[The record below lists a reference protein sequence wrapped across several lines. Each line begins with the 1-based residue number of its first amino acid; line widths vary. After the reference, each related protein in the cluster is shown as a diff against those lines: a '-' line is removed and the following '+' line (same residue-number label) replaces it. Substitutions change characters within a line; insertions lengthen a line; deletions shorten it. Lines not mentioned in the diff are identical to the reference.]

1 MIKKKLFKYV
11 SVFMC
16 ATMITVAMAG
26 CTNTSSNNTNE
37 TTVTS
42 EYAANSTEA
51 LISEELNKQ
60 LNTTN
65 TLKTN
70 TRNETV
76 YVFDDANGKQ
86 DHIIVNEKVTDASG
100 NTTSTQENSSKE
112 APVTIKVTYYLDG
125 SEISA
130 DKLAGKSGKVKIRFD
145 YTNNEKKTIK
155 VNGTNKEA
163 YVPFTMISGMIL
175 DSEKFSNVEVT
186 NGQITQ
192 VGDNYM
198 VMGLSM
204 PGLKDTL
211 NLKFNDEQ
219 LDMDIPEYFEV
230 SADVK
235 DFELDMT
242 MSAATSN
249 ILSDVDIDKLT
260 IDDLKSQLNTL
271 QSAADQLTEGT
282 GTLQDGTQT
291 LADSIPALTSGVN
304 QLNDGA
310 SQLKSGIY
318 AYTDGAAALA
328 AGSGALNKG
337 VSDYTDGV
345 TALATGSGAL
355 NEGIAAYT
363 NGVSALA
370 KGSLQL
376 SDGTKELYSKLYD
389 KENGM
394 VTQLGGLAKLYKANS
409 YDKDG
414 GTTVLEQAQA
424 LEAGAKKYGRTDI
437 TIGADLAELAA
448 ITDSKEI
455 NSKIES
461 LYSKYLT
468 AYTTYVANGM
478 ATTGQVPDVK
488 SGIGALYTNQI
499 GLLIKAAANV
509 GASEALTQVA
519 GQLSANEASIKA
531 LEAGAEQMNAGLTS
545 LSAQNDTL
553 TGGAGQINAGLG
565 QLSDNN
571 SSLVSGAGQINAGL
585 EQLNANNTALRS
597 GIAQLAD
604 GTATLSS
611 SAVTLAD
618 GVEQLNAGAITL
630 KDGMAE
636 FNETG
641 IKKITSL
648 VGQDADNAIE
658 TLKQVV
664 KLGKDYQSFTGK
676 SDGKEGKV
684 TFIYKTSGI
693 TK

>member
-282 GTLQDGTQT
+282 GTLQDGTQQ
-291 LADSIPALTSGVN
+291 LADSIPDLTSGVN
-304 QLNDGA
+304 QLNSGA
-310 SQLKSGIY
+310 SQLKDGIY

-337 VSDYTDGV
+337 VSDYT
-345 TALATGSGAL
+345 
-355 NEGIAAYT
+355 

-370 KGSLQL
+370 IGSLQL

-394 VTQLGGLAKLYKANS
+394 VTQLSGLAKLYKANS
-409 YDKDG
+409 YDANG
-414 GTTVLEQAQA
+414 GTTVIAQA
-424 LEAGAKKYGRTDI
+424 NALESGAKKYGINDV
-437 TIGADLAELAA
+437 TIGTDLTALASA
-448 ITDSKEI
+448 DSKDV
-455 NSKIES
+455 NSTIEG
-461 LYSKYLT
+461 LYAKYLT
-468 AYTTYVANGM
+468 AYTTYVATQM
-478 ATTGQVPDVK
+478 ATTGQVPDVTT
-488 SGIGALYTNQI
+488 GIGSLYTNQI
-499 GLLIKAAANV
+499 GLLIKAAANI

-519 GQLSANEASIKA
+519 GQLSAKEDSIKA
-531 LEAGAEQMNAGLTS
+531 LQAGAEQINGGLS
-545 LSAQNDTL
+545 QLNENSA
-553 TGGAGQINAGLG
+553 
-565 QLSDNN
+565 
-571 SSLVSGAGQINAGL
+571 SLVSGASQINAGL
-585 EQLNANNTALRS
+585 EQLNGNNDALRS

>member
-16 ATMITVAMAG
+16 ATMITLSLAG
-26 CTNTSSNNTNE
+26 CSNTASNDTNE
-37 TTVTS
+37 TTVNS

-76 YVFDDANGKQ
+76 YVFDDASGKQ

-100 NTTSTQENSSKE
+100 NTTSAQENSSKE

-328 AGSGALNKG
+328 AGSGTLNDGIKT
-337 VSDYTDGV
+337 YTDGV
-345 TALATGSGAL
+345 TALATGSASLDAGL
-355 NEGIAAYT
+355 KTYTGYVSQLAA
-363 NGVSALA
+363 
-370 KGSLQL
+370 GSLTL
-376 SDGTKELYSKLYD
+376 SNGTKDLYSKLYD

-409 YDKDG
+409 YDANG
-414 GTTVLEQAQA
+414 GTTVLAQA
-424 LEAGAKKYGRTDI
+424 NALESGAKKYGINDV
-437 TIGADLAELAA
+437 TIGTDLTALASA
-448 ITDSKEI
+448 DSKDV
-455 NSKIES
+455 NSTIEG
-461 LYSKYLT
+461 LYAKYLT
-468 AYTTYVANGM
+468 AYTTYVATQM
-478 ATTGQVPDVK
+478 ATGNKPDVTT
-488 SGIGALYTNQI
+488 GIGSLYANQL
-499 GLLIKAAANV
+499 GLLIKAAANI

-519 GQLSANEASIKA
+519 GQLSVNEDSIKA
-531 LEAGAEQMNAGLTS
+531 LQAGAEQINGGLNQLNGNSSS
-545 LSAQNDTL
+545 LIS
-553 TGGAGQINAGLG
+553 GAGQINAGLG
-565 QLSDNN
+565 QLNEN
-571 SSLVSGAGQINAGL
+571 SGSLVSGASQINAGL
-585 EQLNANNTALRS
+585 EQLNGNNDALRS

>member
-328 AGSGALNKG
+328 AGSGTLNDGIKT
-337 VSDYTDGV
+337 YTDGV
-345 TALATGSGAL
+345 TALATGSASLDAGL
-355 NEGIAAYT
+355 KTYTGYVSQLAA
-363 NGVSALA
+363 
-370 KGSLQL
+370 GSLTL
-376 SDGTKELYSKLYD
+376 SNGTKDLYSKLYD

-414 GTTVLEQAQA
+414 GTTVLAQA
-424 LEAGAKKYGRTDI
+424 NALESGAKKYGINDV
-437 TIGADLAELAA
+437 TIGTDLTALASA
-448 ITDSKEI
+448 DSKDV
-455 NSKIES
+455 NSTIEG
-461 LYSKYLT
+461 LYAKYLT
-468 AYTTYVANGM
+468 AYTTYVATGNKPDV
-478 ATTGQVPDVK
+478 TTG
-488 SGIGALYTNQI
+488 IGSLYANQL
-499 GLLIKAAANV
+499 GLLIKAAANI

-519 GQLSANEASIKA
+519 GQLSVNEDSIKA
-531 LEAGAEQMNAGLTS
+531 LQAGAEQINGGLNQLNGNSSS
-545 LSAQNDTL
+545 LIS
-553 TGGAGQINAGLG
+553 GAGQINAGLG
-565 QLSDNN
+565 QLNEN
-571 SSLVSGAGQINAGL
+571 SGSLVSGASQINAGL
-585 EQLNANNTALRS
+585 EQLNGNNDALRS

>member
-328 AGSGALNKG
+328 AGSGTLNDGIKT
-337 VSDYTDGV
+337 YTDGV
-345 TALATGSGAL
+345 TALATGSASLDAGL
-355 NEGIAAYT
+355 KTYTGYVSQLAA
-363 NGVSALA
+363 
-370 KGSLQL
+370 GSLTL
-376 SDGTKELYSKLYD
+376 SNGTKDLYSKLYD

-414 GTTVLEQAQA
+414 GTTVLAQA
-424 LEAGAKKYGRTDI
+424 NALESGAKKYGINDV
-437 TIGADLAELAA
+437 TIGTDLTALASA
-448 ITDSKEI
+448 DSKDV
-455 NSKIES
+455 NSTIEG
-461 LYSKYLT
+461 LYAKYLT
-468 AYTTYVANGM
+468 AYTTYVATQM
-478 ATTGQVPDVK
+478 ATGNKPDVTT
-488 SGIGALYTNQI
+488 GIGSLYANQL
-499 GLLIKAAANV
+499 GLLIKAAANI

-519 GQLSANEASIKA
+519 GQLSVNEDSIKA
-531 LEAGAEQMNAGLTS
+531 LQAGAEQINGGLNQLNGNSSS
-545 LSAQNDTL
+545 LIS
-553 TGGAGQINAGLG
+553 GAGQINAGLG
-565 QLSDNN
+565 QLNEN
-571 SSLVSGAGQINAGL
+571 SGSLVSGASQINAGL
-585 EQLNANNTALRS
+585 EQLNGNNDALRS

>member
-328 AGSGALNKG
+328 AGSGTLNDGIKT
-337 VSDYTDGV
+337 YTDGV
-345 TALATGSGAL
+345 TALATGSASLDAGLKTYAGYVSQL
-355 NEGIAAYT
+355 AA
-363 NGVSALA
+363 
-370 KGSLQL
+370 GSLTL
-376 SDGTKELYSKLYD
+376 SNGTKDLYSKLYD

-409 YDKDG
+409 YDANGK
-414 GTTVLEQAQA
+414 TTVLDQANS
-424 LEAGAKKYGRTDI
+424 LESGAKKYGINDV
-437 TIGADLAELAA
+437 TIGTDLTALASA
-448 ITDSKEI
+448 DSKDV
-455 NSKIES
+455 NSTIEG
-461 LYSKYLT
+461 LYAKYLT
-468 AYTTYVANGM
+468 AYTNYVATQM
-478 ATTGQVPDVK
+478 ATGNKPDVTT
-488 SGIGALYTNQI
+488 GIGSLYANQL
-499 GLLIKAAANV
+499 GLLIKAAANI

-519 GQLSANEASIKA
+519 GQLSANEDSIKA
-531 LEAGAEQMNAGLTS
+531 LQAGAEQINGGLNQLNGNSSS
-545 LSAQNDTL
+545 LIS
-553 TGGAGQINAGLG
+553 GAGQINAGLG
-565 QLSDNN
+565 QLNEN
-571 SSLVSGAGQINAGL
+571 SGSLVSGASQINAGL
-585 EQLNANNTALRS
+585 EKLNGNNDALRS

>member
-145 YTNNEKKTIK
+145 YTNNEKKIIK

-328 AGSGALNKG
+328 AGSGTLNDGIKT
-337 VSDYTDGV
+337 YTDGV
-345 TALATGSGAL
+345 TALATGSASLDAGL
-355 NEGIAAYT
+355 KTYTGYVSQLAA
-363 NGVSALA
+363 
-370 KGSLQL
+370 GSLTL
-376 SDGTKELYSKLYD
+376 SNGTKDLYSKLYD

-409 YDKDG
+409 YDANGK
-414 GTTVLEQAQA
+414 TTVLDQANA
-424 LEAGAKKYGRTDI
+424 LESGAKKYGINDV
-437 TIGADLAELAA
+437 TIGTDLTALASA
-448 ITDSKEI
+448 DSKDV
-455 NSKIES
+455 NSTIEG
-461 LYSKYLT
+461 LYAKYLT
-468 AYTTYVANGM
+468 AYTNYVATQM
-478 ATTGQVPDVK
+478 ATGNKPDVTT
-488 SGIGALYTNQI
+488 GIGSLYANQL
-499 GLLIKAAANV
+499 GLLIKAAANI

-519 GQLSANEASIKA
+519 GQLSANEDSIKA
-531 LEAGAEQMNAGLTS
+531 LQAGAEQINGGLNQLNGNSSS
-545 LSAQNDTL
+545 LIS
-553 TGGAGQINAGLG
+553 GAGQINAGLG
-565 QLSDNN
+565 QLNEN
-571 SSLVSGAGQINAGL
+571 SGSLVSGASQINAGL
-585 EQLNANNTALRS
+585 EKLNGNNDALRS

>member
-16 ATMITVAMAG
+16 ATMITLSLAG
-26 CTNTSSNNTNE
+26 CSNTASNDTNE
-37 TTVTS
+37 TTVNS

-51 LISEELNKQ
+51 LISEEINKQ

-282 GTLQDGTQT
+282 GTLQDGTQQ

-328 AGSGALNKG
+328 AGSGTLNDGIKT
-337 VSDYTDGV
+337 YTDGV
-345 TALATGSGAL
+345 TALATGSASLDAGL
-355 NEGIAAYT
+355 KTYTGYVSQLAA
-363 NGVSALA
+363 
-370 KGSLQL
+370 GSLTL
-376 SDGTKELYSKLYD
+376 SNGTKELYSKLYD

-394 VTQLGGLAKLYKANS
+394 VTQLSGLAKLYKANS
-409 YDKDG
+409 YDANGK
-414 GTTVLEQAQA
+414 TTVLEQANA
-424 LEAGAKKYGRTDI
+424 LESGAKKYGINDV
-437 TIGADLAELAA
+437 TIGTDLTALASVA
-448 ITDSKEI
+448 SKDV
-455 NSKIES
+455 NSTIEG
-461 LYSKYLT
+461 LYAKYLT
-468 AYTTYVANGM
+468 AYTTYVATQM
-478 ATTGQVPDVK
+478 ATGNKPDVTT
-488 SGIGALYTNQI
+488 GIGSLYANQL
-499 GLLIKAAANV
+499 GLLIKAAANI

-519 GQLSANEASIKA
+519 GQLSVNEDSIKA
-531 LEAGAEQMNAGLTS
+531 LQAGAEQINGGLNQLNGNSSS
-545 LSAQNDTL
+545 LIS
-553 TGGAGQINAGLG
+553 GAGQINAGLG
-565 QLSDNN
+565 QLNEN
-571 SSLVSGAGQINAGL
+571 SGSLVSGASQINAGL
-585 EQLNANNTALRS
+585 EQLNGNNDALRS

>member
-16 ATMITVAMAG
+16 ATMITVAMVG

-328 AGSGALNKG
+328 AGSGTLNDGIKT
-337 VSDYTDGV
+337 YTDGV
-345 TALATGSGAL
+345 TALATGSASLDAGL
-355 NEGIAAYT
+355 KTYTGYVSQLAA
-363 NGVSALA
+363 
-370 KGSLQL
+370 GSLTL
-376 SDGTKELYSKLYD
+376 SNGTKDLYSKLYD

-409 YDKDG
+409 YDANG
-414 GTTVLEQAQA
+414 GTTVLAQA
-424 LEAGAKKYGRTDI
+424 NALESGAKQYGI
-437 TIGADLAELAA
+437 NNVTIGTDLTALASA
-448 ITDSKEI
+448 DSKDV
-455 NSKIES
+455 NSTIEG
-461 LYSKYLT
+461 LYAKYLT
-468 AYTTYVANGM
+468 AYTTYVAIQMSTGNKPDV
-478 ATTGQVPDVK
+478 TTG
-488 SGIGALYTNQI
+488 IGSLYANQL
-499 GLLIKAAANV
+499 GLLIKAAANI

-519 GQLSANEASIKA
+519 GQLSANEDSIKA
-531 LEAGAEQMNAGLTS
+531 LQAGAEQINGGLNQINGNSSS
-545 LSAQNDTL
+545 LIS
-553 TGGAGQINAGLG
+553 GAGQINAGLG
-565 QLSDNN
+565 QLNEN
-571 SSLVSGAGQINAGL
+571 SGSLVSGASQINAGL
-585 EQLNANNTALRS
+585 EKLNGNNDALRS

>member
-328 AGSGALNKG
+328 AGSGTLNDGIKT
-337 VSDYTDGV
+337 YTDGV
-345 TALATGSGAL
+345 TALATGSASLDAGL
-355 NEGIAAYT
+355 KTYTGYVSQLAA
-363 NGVSALA
+363 
-370 KGSLQL
+370 GSLTL
-376 SDGTKELYSKLYD
+376 SNGTKDLYSKLYD

-409 YDKDG
+409 YDANGK
-414 GTTVLEQAQA
+414 TTVLDQANA
-424 LEAGAKKYGRTDI
+424 LESGAKKYGINDV
-437 TIGADLAELAA
+437 TIGTDLTALASA
-448 ITDSKEI
+448 DSKDV
-455 NSKIES
+455 NSTIEG
-461 LYSKYLT
+461 LYAKYLT
-468 AYTTYVANGM
+468 AYTNYVATQM
-478 ATTGQVPDVK
+478 ATGNKPDVTT
-488 SGIGALYTNQI
+488 GIGSLYANQL
-499 GLLIKAAANV
+499 GLLIKAAANI

-519 GQLSANEASIKA
+519 GQLSANEDSIKA
-531 LEAGAEQMNAGLTS
+531 LQAGAEQINGGLNQLNGKSSSLTS
-545 LSAQNDTL
+545 
-553 TGGAGQINAGLG
+553 GAGQINAGLG
-565 QLSDNN
+565 QLNEN
-571 SSLVSGAGQINAGL
+571 SGSLVSGASQINAGL
-585 EQLNANNTALRS
+585 EKLNGNNDALRS

>member
-328 AGSGALNKG
+328 AGSGTLNDGIKT
-337 VSDYTDGV
+337 YTDGV
-345 TALATGSGAL
+345 TALATGSASLDAGL
-355 NEGIAAYT
+355 KTYTGYVSQLAA
-363 NGVSALA
+363 
-370 KGSLQL
+370 GSLTL
-376 SDGTKELYSKLYD
+376 SNGTKDLYSKLYD

-409 YDKDG
+409 YDANG
-414 GTTVLEQAQA
+414 GTTVLAQA
-424 LEAGAKKYGRTDI
+424 NALESGAKQYGI
-437 TIGADLAELAA
+437 KNVTIGTDLTALASA
-448 ITDSKEI
+448 DSKDV
-455 NSKIES
+455 NSTIEG
-461 LYSKYLT
+461 LYEKYLT
-468 AYTTYVANGM
+468 AYTKYVATQMSTGNKPDV
-478 ATTGQVPDVK
+478 TTG
-488 SGIGALYTNQI
+488 IGSLYANQL
-499 GLLIKAAANV
+499 GLLIKAAANI

-519 GQLSANEASIKA
+519 GQLSANEDSIKA
-531 LEAGAEQMNAGLTS
+531 LQAGAEQINGGLNQLNGNSSS
-545 LSAQNDTL
+545 LIS
-553 TGGAGQINAGLG
+553 GAGQINAGLG
-565 QLSDNN
+565 QLNEN
-571 SSLVSGAGQINAGL
+571 SGSLVSGASQINAGL
-585 EQLNANNTALRS
+585 EKLNGNNDALRS

>member
-328 AGSGALNKG
+328 AGSGTLKN
-337 VSDYTDGV
+337 
-345 TALATGSGAL
+345 
-355 NEGIAAYT
+355 GIDTYT
-363 NGVSALA
+363 NGVSLLA
-370 KGSLQL
+370 KGSLDL
-376 SDGTKELYSKLYD
+376 SNGTKELYSKLYD

-394 VTQLGGLAKLYKANS
+394 VTQLSGLAKLYKANS
-409 YDKDG
+409 YDANGK
-414 GTTVLEQAQA
+414 TTVLDQAKA
-424 LEAGAKKYGRTDI
+424 LESGAKKYEINDV
-437 TIGADLAELAA
+437 TIGTDLTALASVA
-448 ITDSKEI
+448 SKDV
-455 NSKIES
+455 NSTIEG
-461 LYSKYLT
+461 LYAKYLK
-468 AYTTYVANGM
+468 AYTTYVATQM
-478 ATTGQVPDVK
+478 ATTGQVPDVTT
-488 SGIGALYTNQI
+488 GIGSLYANQL
-499 GLLIKAAANV
+499 GLLIKAAANI

-519 GQLSANEASIKA
+519 GQLSDNEVLIKK
-531 LEAGAEQMNAGLTS
+531 LHEGAEN
-545 LSAQNDTL
+545 
-553 TGGAGQINAGLG
+553 INEGVG
-565 QLSDNN
+565 QLNEN
-571 SSLVSGAGQINAGL
+571 SGSLVSGASQINAGL
-585 EQLNANNTALRS
+585 EQLNGNNDALRS

>member
-328 AGSGALNKG
+328 AGSGTLNDGIKT
-337 VSDYTDGV
+337 YTDGV
-345 TALATGSGAL
+345 TALATGSASLDAGL
-355 NEGIAAYT
+355 KTYTGYVSQLAA
-363 NGVSALA
+363 
-370 KGSLQL
+370 GSLTL
-376 SDGTKELYSKLYD
+376 SNGTKDLYSKLYD

-409 YDKDG
+409 YDANGK
-414 GTTVLEQAQA
+414 TTVLDQAKA
-424 LEAGAKKYGRTDI
+424 LESGAKKYEINDV
-437 TIGADLAELAA
+437 TIGTDLTALASVA
-448 ITDSKEI
+448 SKDV
-455 NSKIES
+455 NSTIEG
-461 LYSKYLT
+461 LYAKYLT
-468 AYTTYVANGM
+468 AYTNYVATQM
-478 ATTGQVPDVK
+478 ATGNKPDVTT
-488 SGIGALYTNQI
+488 GIGSLYANQL
-499 GLLIKAAANV
+499 GLLIKAAANI

-519 GQLSANEASIKA
+519 GQLSVNEDSIKA
-531 LEAGAEQMNAGLTS
+531 LQAGAEQINGGLNQLNGNSSS
-545 LSAQNDTL
+545 LIS
-553 TGGAGQINAGLG
+553 GAGQINAGLG
-565 QLSDNN
+565 QLNEN
-571 SSLVSGAGQINAGL
+571 SGSLVSGASQINAGL
-585 EQLNANNTALRS
+585 EQLNGNNDALRS

>member
-16 ATMITVAMAG
+16 ATMITVAMVG

-328 AGSGALNKG
+328 AGSGTLNDGIKT
-337 VSDYTDGV
+337 YTDGV
-345 TALATGSGAL
+345 TALATGSASLDAGL
-355 NEGIAAYT
+355 KTYTGYVSQLAA
-363 NGVSALA
+363 
-370 KGSLQL
+370 GSLTL
-376 SDGTKELYSKLYD
+376 SNGTKDLYSKLYD

-409 YDKDG
+409 YDANG
-414 GTTVLEQAQA
+414 GTTVLAQA
-424 LEAGAKKYGRTDI
+424 NALESGAKKYGINDV
-437 TIGADLAELAA
+437 TIGTDLTALASA
-448 ITDSKEI
+448 DSKDV
-455 NSKIES
+455 NSTIEG
-461 LYSKYLT
+461 LYAKYLT
-468 AYTTYVANGM
+468 AYTTYVATQM
-478 ATTGQVPDVK
+478 ATGNKPDVTT
-488 SGIGALYTNQI
+488 GIGSLYANQL
-499 GLLIKAAANV
+499 GLLIKAAANI

-519 GQLSANEASIKA
+519 GQLSVNEDSIKA
-531 LEAGAEQMNAGLTS
+531 LQAGAEQINGGLNQLNGNSSS
-545 LSAQNDTL
+545 LIS
-553 TGGAGQINAGLG
+553 GAGQINAGLG
-565 QLSDNN
+565 QLNEN
-571 SSLVSGAGQINAGL
+571 SGSLVSGASQINAGL
-585 EQLNANNTALRS
+585 EQLNGNNDALRS

>member
-282 GTLQDGTQT
+282 GTLQDGTQQ

-304 QLNDGA
+304 QLNSGA
-310 SQLKSGIY
+310 SQLKDGIY

-337 VSDYTDGV
+337 VSDYTNGV

-363 NGVSALA
+363 KGVSALA
-370 KGSLQL
+370 IGSLQL

-394 VTQLGGLAKLYKANS
+394 VTQLSGLAKLYKANS
-409 YDKDG
+409 YDANGK
-414 GTTVLEQAQA
+414 TTVLEQANA
-424 LEAGAKKYGRTDI
+424 LESGAKKYGI
-437 TIGADLAELAA
+437 NNVTIGTDLTALASA
-448 ITDSKEI
+448 DSKDV
-455 NSKIES
+455 NSTIEG
-461 LYSKYLT
+461 LYAKYLT
-468 AYTTYVANGM
+468 AYTTYVATQM
-478 ATTGQVPDVK
+478 AATGQVPDVTT
-488 SGIGALYTNQI
+488 GIGSLYTNQI
-499 GLLIKAAANV
+499 GLLIKAAANI

-519 GQLSANEASIKA
+519 GQLSANEESIKA
-531 LEAGAEQMNAGLTS
+531 LQAGAEQINGGLSQLNGNSSS
-545 LSAQNDTL
+545 LIS
-553 TGGAGQINAGLG
+553 GAGQINAGLG
-565 QLSDNN
+565 QLNEN
-571 SSLVSGAGQINAGL
+571 SASLVSGASQINAGL
-585 EQLNANNTALRS
+585 EQLNGNNDALRS

>member
-328 AGSGALNKG
+328 AGSGTLNDGIKT
-337 VSDYTDGV
+337 YTDGV
-345 TALATGSGAL
+345 TALATGSASLDAGL
-355 NEGIAAYT
+355 KTYTGYVSQLAA
-363 NGVSALA
+363 
-370 KGSLQL
+370 GSLTL
-376 SDGTKELYSKLYD
+376 SNGTKDLYSKLYD

-409 YDKDG
+409 YDANG
-414 GTTVLEQAQA
+414 GTTVLAQA
-424 LEAGAKKYGRTDI
+424 NALESGAKKYGINDV
-437 TIGADLAELAA
+437 TIGTDLTALASA
-448 ITDSKEI
+448 DSKDV
-455 NSKIES
+455 NSTIEG
-461 LYSKYLT
+461 LYAKYLT
-468 AYTTYVANGM
+468 AYTTYVATQM
-478 ATTGQVPDVK
+478 ATGNKPDVTT
-488 SGIGALYTNQI
+488 GIGSLYANQL
-499 GLLIKAAANV
+499 GLLIKAAANI

-519 GQLSANEASIKA
+519 GQLSVNEDSIKA
-531 LEAGAEQMNAGLTS
+531 LQAGAEQINGGLNQLNGNSSS
-545 LSAQNDTL
+545 LIS
-553 TGGAGQINAGLG
+553 GAGQINAGLG
-565 QLSDNN
+565 QLNEN
-571 SSLVSGAGQINAGL
+571 SGSLVSGASQINAGL
-585 EQLNANNTALRS
+585 EQLNGNNDALRS

>member
-328 AGSGALNKG
+328 AGSGTLNDGIKT
-337 VSDYTDGV
+337 YTDGV
-345 TALATGSGAL
+345 TALATGSASLDAGL
-355 NEGIAAYT
+355 KTYTGYVSQLAA
-363 NGVSALA
+363 
-370 KGSLQL
+370 GSLTL
-376 SDGTKELYSKLYD
+376 SNGTKDLYSKLYD

-409 YDKDG
+409 YDANGK
-414 GTTVLEQAQA
+414 TTVLDQANA
-424 LEAGAKKYGRTDI
+424 LESGAKKYGINDV
-437 TIGADLAELAA
+437 TIGTDLTALASA
-448 ITDSKEI
+448 DSKDV
-455 NSKIES
+455 NSTIEG
-461 LYSKYLT
+461 LYAKYLT
-468 AYTTYVANGM
+468 AYTNYVATQM
-478 ATTGQVPDVK
+478 ATGNKPDVTT
-488 SGIGALYTNQI
+488 GIGSLYANQL
-499 GLLIKAAANV
+499 GLLIKAAANI

-519 GQLSANEASIKA
+519 GQLSANEDSIKA
-531 LEAGAEQMNAGLTS
+531 LQAGAEQINGGLNQLNGNSSS
-545 LSAQNDTL
+545 LIS
-553 TGGAGQINAGLG
+553 GAGQINAGLG
-565 QLSDNN
+565 QLNEN
-571 SSLVSGAGQINAGL
+571 SGSLVSGASQINAGL
-585 EQLNANNTALRS
+585 EKLNGNNDALRS

>member
-16 ATMITVAMAG
+16 ATMITLSLAG
-26 CTNTSSNNTNE
+26 CSNTASNDTNE
-37 TTVTS
+37 TTVNS

-282 GTLQDGTQT
+282 GTLQDGTQQ

-328 AGSGALNKG
+328 AGSGTLNDGIKT
-337 VSDYTDGV
+337 YTDGV
-345 TALATGSGAL
+345 TALATGSASLDAGL
-355 NEGIAAYT
+355 KTYTGYVSQLAA
-363 NGVSALA
+363 
-370 KGSLQL
+370 GSLTL
-376 SDGTKELYSKLYD
+376 SNGTKDLYSKLYD

-437 TIGADLAELAA
+437 TIGTDLTALASVA
-448 ITDSKEI
+448 SKDV
-455 NSKIES
+455 NSTIEG
-461 LYSKYLT
+461 LYAKYLT
-468 AYTTYVANGM
+468 AYTNYVATQM
-478 ATTGQVPDVK
+478 ATGNKPDVTT
-488 SGIGALYTNQI
+488 GIGSLYANQL
-499 GLLIKAAANV
+499 GLLIKAAANI

-519 GQLSANEASIKA
+519 GQLSANEDSIKA
-531 LEAGAEQMNAGLTS
+531 LQAGAEQINGGL
-545 LSAQNDTL
+545 N
-553 TGGAGQINAGLG
+553 
-565 QLSDNN
+565 QLNGN
-571 SSLVSGAGQINAGL
+571 SSSLISGAGQINAGF
-585 EQLNANNTALRS
+585 EKLNGNNDALRS

-630 KDGMAE
+630 KEGMAE

>member
-328 AGSGALNKG
+328 AGSGTLNDGIKT
-337 VSDYTDGV
+337 YTDGV
-345 TALATGSGAL
+345 TALATGSASLDAGL
-355 NEGIAAYT
+355 KTYTGYVSQLAA
-363 NGVSALA
+363 
-370 KGSLQL
+370 GSLTL
-376 SDGTKELYSKLYD
+376 SNGTKDLYSKLYD

-424 LEAGAKKYGRTDI
+424 LVAGAKKYGRTDI
-437 TIGADLAELAA
+437 TIGTDLAELASA
-448 ITDSKEI
+448 DSKDV
-455 NSKIES
+455 NSTIEG
-461 LYSKYLT
+461 LYAKYLT
-468 AYTTYVANGM
+468 AYTTYVATQM
-478 ATTGQVPDVK
+478 ATGNKPDVTT
-488 SGIGALYTNQI
+488 GIGSLYANQL
-499 GLLIKAAANV
+499 GLLIKAAANI

-519 GQLSANEASIKA
+519 GQLSVNEDSIKA
-531 LEAGAEQMNAGLTS
+531 LQAGAEQINGGLNQLNGNSSS
-545 LSAQNDTL
+545 LIS
-553 TGGAGQINAGLG
+553 GAGQINAGLG
-565 QLSDNN
+565 QLNEN
-571 SSLVSGAGQINAGL
+571 SGSLVSGASQINAGL
-585 EQLNANNTALRS
+585 EQLNGNNDALRS

>member
-282 GTLQDGTQT
+282 GTLQDGTQQ

-304 QLNDGA
+304 QLNSGA
-310 SQLKSGIY
+310 SQLKDGIY

-337 VSDYTDGV
+337 VSDYT
-345 TALATGSGAL
+345 
-355 NEGIAAYT
+355 

-370 KGSLQL
+370 IGSLQL

-394 VTQLGGLAKLYKANS
+394 VTQLSGLAKLYKANS
-409 YDKDG
+409 YDANG
-414 GTTVLEQAQA
+414 GTTVIAQA
-424 LEAGAKKYGRTDI
+424 NALESGAKKYGINDV
-437 TIGADLAELAA
+437 TIGTDLTALASA
-448 ITDSKEI
+448 DSKDV
-455 NSKIES
+455 NSTIEG
-461 LYSKYLT
+461 LYAKYLT
-468 AYTTYVANGM
+468 AYTTYVATQM
-478 ATTGQVPDVK
+478 ATTGQVPDVTT
-488 SGIGALYTNQI
+488 GIGSLYTNQI
-499 GLLIKAAANV
+499 GLLIKAAANI

-519 GQLSANEASIKA
+519 GQLSAKEDSIKA
-531 LEAGAEQMNAGLTS
+531 LQA
-545 LSAQNDTL
+545 
-553 TGGAGQINAGLG
+553 GAGQINAGLG
-565 QLSDNN
+565 QLNEN
-571 SSLVSGAGQINAGL
+571 SASLVSGASQINAGL
-585 EQLNANNTALRS
+585 EQLNGNNDALRS

>member
-328 AGSGALNKG
+328 AGSGTLNDGIKT
-337 VSDYTDGV
+337 YTDGV
-345 TALATGSGAL
+345 TALATGSASLDAGL
-355 NEGIAAYT
+355 KTYTGYVSQLAA
-363 NGVSALA
+363 
-370 KGSLQL
+370 GSLTL
-376 SDGTKELYSKLYD
+376 SNGTKDLYSKLYD

-414 GTTVLEQAQA
+414 GTTVLEQANA
-424 LEAGAKKYGRTDI
+424 LESGAKKYGINDV
-437 TIGADLAELAA
+437 TIGTDLTALASA
-448 ITDSKEI
+448 DSKDV
-455 NSKIES
+455 NSTIEG
-461 LYSKYLT
+461 LYAKYLT
-468 AYTTYVANGM
+468 AYTNYVATQM
-478 ATTGQVPDVK
+478 ATGNKPDVTT
-488 SGIGALYTNQI
+488 GIGSLYANQL
-499 GLLIKAAANV
+499 GLLIKAAANI

-519 GQLSANEASIKA
+519 GQLSANEDSIKA
-531 LEAGAEQMNAGLTS
+531 LQAGAEQINGGLNQLNGNSSS
-545 LSAQNDTL
+545 LIS
-553 TGGAGQINAGLG
+553 GAGQINAGLG
-565 QLSDNN
+565 QLNEN
-571 SSLVSGAGQINAGL
+571 SGSLVSGASQINAGL
-585 EQLNANNTALRS
+585 EQLNGNNDALRS

>member
-16 ATMITVAMAG
+16 ATMITVAMVG

-328 AGSGALNKG
+328 AGSGTLNDGIKT
-337 VSDYTDGV
+337 YTDGV
-345 TALATGSGAL
+345 TALATGSASLDAGL
-355 NEGIAAYT
+355 KTYTGYVSQLAA
-363 NGVSALA
+363 
-370 KGSLQL
+370 GSLTL
-376 SDGTKELYSKLYD
+376 SNGTKDLYSKLYD

-394 VTQLGGLAKLYKANS
+394 VTQLSGLAKLYKANS
-409 YDKDG
+409 YDANG
-414 GTTVLEQAQA
+414 GTTVLAQA
-424 LEAGAKKYGRTDI
+424 NALESGAKKYGINDV
-437 TIGADLAELAA
+437 TIGTDLTALASA
-448 ITDSKEI
+448 DSKDV
-455 NSKIES
+455 NSTIEG
-461 LYSKYLT
+461 LYAKYLT
-468 AYTTYVANGM
+468 AYTTYVATQM
-478 ATTGQVPDVK
+478 ATGNKPDVTT
-488 SGIGALYTNQI
+488 GIGSLYANQL
-499 GLLIKAAANV
+499 GLLIKAAANI

-519 GQLSANEASIKA
+519 GQLSVNEDSIKA
-531 LEAGAEQMNAGLTS
+531 LQAGAEQINGGLNQLNGNSSS
-545 LSAQNDTL
+545 LIS
-553 TGGAGQINAGLG
+553 GAGQINAGLG
-565 QLSDNN
+565 QLNEN
-571 SSLVSGAGQINAGL
+571 SGSLVSGASQINAGL
-585 EQLNANNTALRS
+585 EKLNGNNDALRS

>member
-282 GTLQDGTQT
+282 GTLQDGTQQ
-291 LADSIPALTSGVN
+291 LADSIPDLTSGVN
-304 QLNDGA
+304 QLNSGA
-310 SQLKSGIY
+310 SQLKDGIY

-328 AGSGALNKG
+328 AGSGALN
-337 VSDYTDGV
+337 
-345 TALATGSGAL
+345 
-355 NEGIAAYT
+355 EGITAYT

-370 KGSLQL
+370 IGSLQL

-394 VTQLGGLAKLYKANS
+394 VTQLSGLAKLYKANS
-409 YDKDG
+409 YDANG
-414 GTTVLEQAQA
+414 GTTVIAQA
-424 LEAGAKKYGRTDI
+424 NALESGAKKYGINDV
-437 TIGADLAELAA
+437 TIGTDLTALASA
-448 ITDSKEI
+448 DSKDV
-455 NSKIES
+455 NSTIEG
-461 LYSKYLT
+461 LYAKYLT
-468 AYTTYVANGM
+468 AYTTYVATQM
-478 ATTGQVPDVK
+478 ATTGQVPDVTT
-488 SGIGALYTNQI
+488 GIGSLYTNQI
-499 GLLIKAAANV
+499 GLLIKAAANI

-519 GQLSANEASIKA
+519 GQLSANEDSIKA
-531 LEAGAEQMNAGLTS
+531 LQA
-545 LSAQNDTL
+545 
-553 TGGAGQINAGLG
+553 GAGQINAGLG
-565 QLSDNN
+565 QLNEN
-571 SSLVSGAGQINAGL
+571 SASLVSGASQINAGL
-585 EQLNANNTALRS
+585 EQLNGNNNALRS